1 MQIHHFHLS
10 IYAKLPCR
18 FNRFNKKTLAEQY
31 LIQFSKKSGAFYG
44 PASPYRPTAT
54 SRLSYFTH
62 FSFFCHCSYTI
73 PIFSTIKKRLTYLAK
88 IRPSLNENGL
98 AALLKASGFAVF
110 FSPFPPVKFCRSWR
124 HKRPPTKSWPPPN
137 QSQY

>member
-1 MQIHHFHLS
+1 MCKFTISIFQFMQNFRADLIDS
-10 IYAKLPCR
+10 T
-18 FNRFNKKTLAEQY
+18 KKTLAEQY

-110 FSPFPPVKFCRSWR
+110 FHRFRR
-124 HKRPPTKSWPPPN
+124 
-137 QSQY
+137 